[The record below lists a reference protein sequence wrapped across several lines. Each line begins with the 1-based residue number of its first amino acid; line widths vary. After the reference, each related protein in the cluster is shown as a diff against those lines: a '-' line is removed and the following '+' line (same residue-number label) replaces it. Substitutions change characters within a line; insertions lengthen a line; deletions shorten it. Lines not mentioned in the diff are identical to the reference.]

1 MRLVEAH
8 DLQLASKNE
17 FSRGSRGTTAMQ
29 RSALLGCAAA
39 IMLAA
44 PATIAFNPTTPAI
57 GTRVRNANALRRG
70 VLGHSVSRSERTC
83 SFYPPVPPSAA
94 RSGTGLVV
102 LRAKKRVSARRLEK
116 MDREDPEYQAIL
128 ARQKVS
134 VCCTAEP
141 HPAA

>member
-1 MRLVEAH
+1 
-8 DLQLASKNE
+8 
-17 FSRGSRGTTAMQ
+17 MQ
-29 RSALLGCAAA
+29 RTALLGCAAA
-39 IMLAA
+39 IMFAA
-44 PATIAFNPTTPAI
+44 PATIAFNPATPSI
-57 GTRVRNANALRRG
+57 GNRVRNANALRRG
-70 VLGHSVSRSERTC
+70 VLGHAVSRSERTCSSC